1 MGLAHFFLYHEA
13 FFACG
18 NDTYLGSGRV
28 RILGLCHDTCLSYC
42 ALVVQSKYI
51 RRPC

>member
-1 MGLAHFFLYHEA
+1 MWLAPFFLNVEA

-28 RILGLCHDTCLSYC
+28 CIVGLCHDTCLSYC
-42 ALVVQSKYI
+42 ALVVQSK
-51 RRPC
+51 